1 MKNGWIKI
9 SRNITSHWLWQ
20 DAERLKWWLDLLFMA
35 SWEDKEVLHDAH
47 KFTLHRG
54 QMIASISFLAERWG
68 RNNNTIIKYLK
79 LLEAEN
85 MIIRKV
91 LHRQTAI
98 ITICNYES
106 YQDKG
111 DKIID
116 RQIDSKANTIV
127 DSINEGHLDSLI
139 DSITDGITY
148 CNTTTCKQC
157 NNGMVDSIV
166 NGMVDSI
173 VKINIR
179 NKEYKED
186 SSIKSNQDL
195 SLIDTNDFL
204 KFFNAEMDKA
214 GAIIPRLSTMTP
226 QRERFLAARARE
238 AGKEGLAEVV
248 RKAAASDFL
257 NGRNDRGWTADF
269 AWMMRPN
276 NFAKILEGN
285 YDNDRQKHA
294 LGRGRGETRA
304 ASAKDYEGSF

>member
-35 SWEDKEVLHDAH
+35 AWEDRESMHDTH

-54 QMIASISFLAERWG
+54 QMIASVAFLAKRWDISNPTCLKFLQLLTESG
-68 RNNNTIIKYLK
+68 MIKREK
-79 LLEAEN
+79 
-85 MIIRKV
+85 
-91 LHRQTAI
+91 LHRQTSVL
-98 ITICNYES
+98 TICNYEMFQS
-106 YQDKG
+106 QEVRKEAKTLDS
-111 DKIID
+111 IIGSNSD
-116 RQIDSKANTIV
+116 ETLDSIV
-127 DSINEGHLDSLI
+127 DSISNCTSNSYDTTKKQTLDSI
-139 DSITDGITY
+139 VDS
-148 CNTTTCKQC
+148 
-157 NNGMVDSIV
+157 MVDSTLYR
-166 NGMVDSI
+166 
-173 VKINIR
+173 NIR

-186 SSIKSNQDL
+186 SSIESNQDL
-195 SLIDTNDFL
+195 TRIDTDDFL

-226 QRERFLAARARE
+226 QRERFLAARTRE
-238 AGKEGLAEVV
+238 AGKEAVAEVV
-248 RKAAASDFL
+248 RKAAKSDFL
-257 NGRNDRGWTADF
+257 NGRNGRGWTADF